1 MIREILDTLKN
12 KLEEYL
18 TAYFNSP
25 EGYVQ
30 IGGIPVGSD
39 NAPNKLSLSVV
50 NLERET
56 AMGIGSAYR
65 MDKSQE
71 FVERLPAWYLNMDVL
86 FASVLDVLSKVI
98 YFLQQ
103 YSVLDLPDGTHY
115 TIEMVTLD
123 MQELTN
129 LWSMSGG
136 RYYPSVLC
144 RVRMLAF
151 ESDVIQSTARSVKVP
166 GVEINS

>member
-1 MIREILDTLKN
+1 
-12 KLEEYL
+12 
-18 TAYFNSP
+18 
-25 EGYVQ
+25 
-30 IGGIPVGSD
+30 
-39 NAPNKLSLSVV
+39 
-50 NLERET
+50 
-56 AMGIGSAYR
+56 

-86 FASVLDVLSKVI
+86 FASVFDEKRYAEGLDVLSKVI